1 MLARFKVHFEAR
13 GGTRSLA
20 MIGQYGNVGRFKS
33 ELDGDGGSH
42 ELLLPSAV
50 GRNRPL
56 VP

>member
-1 MLARFKVHFEAR
+1 
-13 GGTRSLA
+13 
-20 MIGQYGNVGRFKS
+20 MIGRYGNVGRFKS
-33 ELDGDGGSH
+33 ELDGGSH